1 MPSDSAASMT
11 VGEALNL
18 AVRLHGA
25 GDRDQAERIYRA
37 VLDTV
42 PDLADAWNLLGALR
56 NEQGAAPAALKIAKR
71 ALALDPACAAYCFN
85 AANAA
90 RKAGELAG
98 AVAGYRRAQQ
108 LDPTYLRPWAPL
120 MEMLASAHDDP
131 TLRDIV
137 ADTYDLLGALRNEQ
151 GAAPAALKIA
161 KRALALDP
169 ACAAYCFN
177 AANAARKAGELAGA
191 VAGYLR
197 ARRLN
202 PAYVRAL
209 APLAE
214 MLEVSCD
221 APTLRY
227 AVIDRPDRA
236 DPWRLLADEYAGRD
250 DGTRAQAA
258 AKWADIVERGS
269 PRPWRLRPI
278 EPVASSPTLRI
289 LTPRAQIEMETT
301 EAKPLFIRYDRPAH
315 FIARLEDALIMP
327 TNLAAATA
335 DGGLM
340 LYGMA
345 PYSRPSIG
353 LLDGFGGWVGSERL
367 LVADPPDPAL
377 IEEEAIL
384 LGGDGNFA
392 HCVLDWLSRL
402 MVLEKAQAEQPELA
416 ELPLLVSDR
425 LPRGV
430 IALLHRLG
438 YGERLRPFIA
448 ARGLRLKRGWAPSL
462 AHEFQLIDPEYV
474 AWLRGRL
481 GLTGKTAGA
490 DGERLFLARR
500 QTGHRRLLNEDA
512 VRALLQA
519 RGFTPF
525 YAEDWTLEEQISRLG
540 AARALAVTS
549 GAGMAAVMFAPQGCG
564 VVELTNQQ
572 MDLVQYA
579 IVCAFLRQ
587 PYRQVVGASAENTGN
602 LNFDADFTIDPAAL
616 EDALSFII

>member
-1 MPSDSAASMT
+1 MPSDSAASMSI
-11 VGEALNL
+11 GEALNL

-25 GDRDQAERIYRA
+25 GDHNQAERIYRA
-37 VLDTV
+37 VSAAAPGVADT
-42 PDLADAWNLLGALR
+42 WNLLGALR
-56 NEQGAAPAALKIAKR
+56 NEQGAATAAVEIAKR
-71 ALALDPACAAYCFN
+71 ALALDPVCAAYYFN

-90 RKAGELAG
+90 RKAGELSL
-98 AVAGYRRAQQ
+98 AVAGYR
-108 LDPTYLRPWAPL
+108 
-120 MEMLASAHDDP
+120 
-131 TLRDIV
+131 
-137 ADTYDLLGALRNEQ
+137 
-151 GAAPAALKIA
+151 
-161 KRALALDP
+161 
-169 ACAAYCFN
+169 
-177 AANAARKAGELAGA
+177 
-191 VAGYLR
+191 R

-209 APLAE
+209 APLSE

-221 APTLRY
+221 ASTLRY
-227 AVIDRPDRA
+227 AVIDRPDRGDA
-236 DPWRLLADEYAGRD
+236 WRLLADGYAE
-250 DGTRAQAA
+250 DGDGARAQKAA
-258 AKWADIVERGS
+258 TWADIVERGS
-269 PRPWRLRPI
+269 PRPWRLRRI
-278 EPVASSPTLRI
+278 EPVADSATLRV
-289 LTPRAQIEMETT
+289 LTPRARISLDTT
-301 EAKPLFIRYDRPAH
+301 EAKPRFIRYDRPAQ
-315 FIARLEDALIMP
+315 FIARLEDAVIMP

-353 LLDGFGGWVGSERL
+353 LLDGFGGWVGEQRL
-367 LVADPPDPAL
+367 LVAEPPDPAL

-402 MVLEKAQAEQPELA
+402 MVLEKAQEQQPELA
-416 ELPLLVSDR
+416 GLPLLVSDR

-438 YGERLRPFIA
+438 YGDRLRTFAA

-481 GLTGKTAGA
+481 GSAGETAAA

-500 QTGHRRLLNEDA
+500 QTGHRRLLNEEA

-519 RGFTPF
+519 YGFTPF

-540 AARALAVTS
+540 AARALTITS

-564 VVELTNQQ
+564 VVELTNQE

-587 PYRQVVGASAENTGN
+587 PYRQVVGASAENKGN
-602 LNFDADFTIDPAAL
+602 LNFDADFAIEPAAL

>member
-1 MPSDSAASMT
+1 MSSDSAVSMT
-11 VGEALNL
+11 IGEALNL

-25 GDRDQAERIYRA
+25 GVYEQAEGVYLA
-37 VLDTV
+37 VLAAAPGV
-42 PDLADAWNLLGALR
+42 ADAWNLLGALR
-56 NEQGAAPAALKIAKR
+56 NEQGAAASSLKTAKR
-71 ALALDPACAAYCFN
+71 AVALEPACAAYCFN

-90 RKAGELAG
+90 RKAGELAQ
-98 AVAGYRRAQQ
+98 AVAGYRRA
-108 LDPTYLRPWAPL
+108 R
-120 MEMLASAHDDP
+120 
-131 TLRDIV
+131 R
-137 ADTYDLLGALRNEQ
+137 
-151 GAAPAALKIA
+151 
-161 KRALALDP
+161 LDP
-169 ACAAYCFN
+169 AYI
-177 AANAARKAGELAGA
+177 
-191 VAGYLR
+191 
-197 ARRLN
+197 
-202 PAYVRAL
+202 RAL

-214 MLEVSCD
+214 MLEVSHD
-221 APTLRY
+221 APTLHY

-236 DPWRLLADEYAGRD
+236 DAWRLLADDFAKRD
-250 DGTRAQAA
+250 DGARAQSAA
-258 AKWADIVERGS
+258 MRADIVERGS
-269 PRPWRLRPI
+269 PRPWRLRSI
-278 EPVASSPTLRI
+278 EPVAASPTLRV

-301 EAKPLFIRYDRPAH
+301 ETKPLFIRYDRPAH

-353 LLDGFGGWVGSERL
+353 LLDGFGGWVGAQRL

-402 MVLEKAQAEQPELA
+402 MVLEKAQEQQPELA
-416 ELPLLVSDR
+416 GAPLLVSDR

-438 YGERLRPFIA
+438 YGERLRTFVA

-474 AWLRGRL
+474 DWLRSRL

-500 QTGHRRLLNEDA
+500 QSGHRRLLNEEA
-512 VRALLQA
+512 VRVLLQA
-519 RGFTPF
+519 HGFTPF

-540 AARALAVTS
+540 AARALAITS
-549 GAGMAAVMFAPQGCG
+549 GAGMAAVMFAPRGCG

-587 PYRQVVGASAENTGN
+587 PYRQVVGASAKNKGN
-602 LNFDADFTIDPAAL
+602 LNFDADFTIKPAAL
-616 EDALSFII
+616 EDALSVII

>member
-1 MPSDSAASMT
+1 MPSDAAVSMSI
-11 VGEALNL
+11 GEALNL

-25 GDRDQAERIYRA
+25 GVYEQAERIYRA
-37 VLDTV
+37 VLAAAPGV
-42 PDLADAWNLLGALR
+42 ADAWNLLGALR
-56 NEQGAAPAALKIAKR
+56 NEQGAAAAAVEIAKR
-71 ALALDPACAAYCFN
+71 APALDPACAAYYFN

-90 RKAGELAG
+90 REAGELAR
-98 AVAGYRRAQQ
+98 AVAGYRRARR
-108 LDPTYLRPWAPL
+108 LDPT
-120 MEMLASAHDDP
+120 
-131 TLRDIV
+131 
-137 ADTYDLLGALRNEQ
+137 
-151 GAAPAALKIA
+151 
-161 KRALALDP
+161 
-169 ACAAYCFN
+169 
-177 AANAARKAGELAGA
+177 
-191 VAGYLR
+191 
-197 ARRLN
+197 
-202 PAYVRAL
+202 YVRAL

-214 MLEVSCD
+214 LLKEAHD
-221 APTLRY
+221 GPTLRY

-236 DPWRLLADEYAGRD
+236 DAWRLLADGYAGRAD
-250 DGTRAQAA
+250 KERAQNA
-258 AKWADIVERGS
+258 AKRADIAERGS

-278 EPVASSPTLRI
+278 EQVAASPTLRV

-301 EAKPLFIRYDRPAH
+301 EPKPLFIRYDRPAH

-367 LVADPPDPAL
+367 LVADPPDPAE
-377 IEEEAIL
+377 IEEETIL

-430 IALLHRLG
+430 TALLHRLG
-438 YGERLRPFIA
+438 YGDRLRTFAA

-474 AWLRGRL
+474 AWLRSRL
-481 GLTGKTAGA
+481 GLTGKTAA
-490 DGERLFLARR
+490 SDGERLFLARR
-500 QTGHRRLLNEDA
+500 QTGHRRLLNEEA
-512 VRALLQA
+512 VRALLDA

-540 AARALAVTS
+540 CARALTITS
-549 GAGMAAVMFAPQGCG
+549 GAGMAAVMFAPEGCG

-572 MDLVQYA
+572 MDLVQYS

-587 PYRQVVGASAENTGN
+587 PYVQMVGASAKNAGN
-602 LNFDADFTIDPAAL
+602 LNFDADFAIDPAAL
-616 EDALSFII
+616 KDALGFII

>member
-1 MPSDSAASMT
+1 MT
-11 VGEALNL
+11 IGEALNL

-25 GDRDQAERIYRA
+25 GDLDQAERIYRA
-37 VLDTV
+37 VLDAV

-56 NEQGAAPAALKIAKR
+56 NEQGAAAAAVEIAKR
-71 ALALDPACAAYCFN
+71 APALEPACAAYYFN

-90 RKAGELAG
+90 RKAGELAL
-98 AVAGYRRAQQ
+98 AVAGYR
-108 LDPTYLRPWAPL
+108 
-120 MEMLASAHDDP
+120 
-131 TLRDIV
+131 
-137 ADTYDLLGALRNEQ
+137 
-151 GAAPAALKIA
+151 
-161 KRALALDP
+161 
-169 ACAAYCFN
+169 
-177 AANAARKAGELAGA
+177 
-191 VAGYLR
+191 R

-209 APLAE
+209 PPLAE

-236 DPWRLLADEYAGRD
+236 EAWRLLADEHAGRD
-250 DGTRAQAA
+250 DGARAQSA
-258 AKWADIVERGS
+258 AKWADIAERGS
-269 PRPWRLRPI
+269 PRLWRLRPI
-278 EPVASSPTLRI
+278 EPVAASPTLRV
-289 LTPRAQIEMETT
+289 LAPRARVSLDTT
-301 EAKPLFIRYDRPAH
+301 ESKSRFIRYDRPAH
-315 FIARLEDALIMP
+315 FIARLEDVLIMP

-367 LVADPPDPAL
+367 LVADPPDPAEV
-377 IEEEAIL
+377 EEEAIL

-402 MVLEKAQAEQPELA
+402 MVLEKAQEQQPELA

-430 IALLHRLG
+430 AALLHRLG
-438 YGERLRPFIA
+438 YGDRLRPFVA

-474 AWLRGRL
+474 VWLRGRL
-481 GLTGKTAGA
+481 GLTGETAGA

-500 QTGHRRLLNEDA
+500 QTGHRRLLNEEV

-587 PYRQVVGASAENTGN
+587 PYRQVVGASVKNTGN

-616 EDALSFII
+616 EDALDFIN